1 MEDEVRLPFLI
12 TSHLLDHST
21 TSNVSLRAG
30 NLSSEISNISILE
43 DESERTSEANDVL
56 KNGILIETSKG

>member
-12 TSHLLDHST
+12 TSHLLDHT
-21 TSNVSLRAG
+21 ATSNVSLRAG
-30 NLSSEISNISILE
+30 NLSSEIPNISILE
-43 DESERTSEANDVL
+43 DESGTSEANDVL